1 MANNV
6 VFQDFS
12 WDVKAELN
20 ETSIAWLEEVTS
32 EIESHAKRNCSTGES
47 YSSQLKA
54 AYKHSVDA
62 ENGIG
67 EIYND
72 LEQAFWEEFGTGSY
86 ADTKKNG
93 GKKGREGWWVW
104 KDNYKGDGGPILTE
118 QEAKA
123 KAAAS
128 DGTVH
133 ATNGKKPN
141 YTLEKAYL
149 AKKKWGEQRLEEK
162 LAERMK

>member
-20 ETSIAWLEEVTS
+20 ETTIAWLHTWAS
-32 EIESHAKRNCSTGES
+32 EIESHAKRNCSTEES
-47 YSSQLKA
+47 YSPQLRA
-54 AYKHSVDA
+54 SYAHTVDETKGEA
-62 ENGIG
+62 QIG
-67 EIYND
+67 TP
-72 LEQAFWEEFGTGSY
+72 LEQGFWEEFGTGAY
-86 ADTKKNG
+86 ADTSKNG

-104 KDNYKGDGGPILTE
+104 KENYKGNGGPILTE

-141 YTLEKAYL
+141 YTLEKAFIANKEK
-149 AKKKWGEQRLEEK
+149 AKADLEEQ
-162 LAERMK
+162 LGVRLS